1 MASYTNK
8 DVRSLD
14 RSSMVF
20 LSLAPATSECY
31 PSAQQ
36 IAPAPPAVRTRRSSS
51 SASNGNTRYL
61 KLGPVHWGEH
71 LGEEKEDFHHV
82 TAPTPQ

>member
-1 MASYTNK
+1 MASYTTK

-20 LSLAPATSECY
+20 LSLAPATSDCY

-36 IAPAPPAVRTRRSSS
+36 VDPSPPVRPRRSSS
-51 SASNGNTRYL
+51 AASDGSTRYL

-82 TAPTPQ
+82 TAPAPQ